1 MRTLTA
7 LYSGRKT
14 KSESFEPVVV
24 EWRGTEGRELG
35 GTGAGEGGKRE
46 AGSGRTGG
54 GKREAGLNILK
65 AVVCCLLLGIIQ
77 LKNLYSKSFEIS
89 I

>member
-46 AGSGRTGG
+46 AG
-54 GKREAGLNILK
+54 LNILK

>member
-1 MRTLTA
+1 MRTLIA

-14 KSESFEPVVV
+14 KSESFEPVAV

-46 AGSGRTGG
+46 NRR
-54 GKREAGLNILK
+54 REAGSNIKK

-77 LKNLYSKSFEIS
+77 LKNLCSKIFEIS